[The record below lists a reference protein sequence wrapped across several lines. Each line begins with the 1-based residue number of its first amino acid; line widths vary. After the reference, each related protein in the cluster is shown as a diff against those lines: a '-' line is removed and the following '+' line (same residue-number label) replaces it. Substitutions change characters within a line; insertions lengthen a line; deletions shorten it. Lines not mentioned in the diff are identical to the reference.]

1 MSAIVADHNLAAPAM
16 PATALPT
23 AATTDR
29 GLLIKL
35 AVLLLAT
42 VTFRAVAIERPLVG
56 HFATKNVVYAMIAR
70 NWVRGEASFFR
81 PTIDVL
87 VNGQKGWHL
96 LEVPLSAYVAGAGW
110 HYLGGSLDAWGRAIS
125 IACSAVSVLLMF
137 VLMKRWHGE
146 TAAWGASV
154 ALALSPVSVIYGQM
168 FMLEPSVVMLTL
180 LTFWTAYRFLDDPR
194 WWKGAATCVAFF
206 TLTQTKIY
214 MGAAVA
220 PFLAWPMLSGMRRNL
235 PRPCAHL
242 MLWCLVALAFNA
254 FMIRDFW
261 QPLKDGPD
269 QDRIFYSLGESSAVH
284 SYTTRWLLTPQ
295 FYRHLLDSL
304 VGIVLTP
311 IGFCLALLG
320 LTTRQW
326 WRHTAWIAGSMML
339 VNAMPRKFYEMSY
352 YHLVTLPVLCVLVG
366 LGWDRLQRGLKLNHF
381 AVAGVVMVAVVFSAR
396 YSLTPAFSIPTED
409 RSVVA
414 AAEAAKVITP
424 TDESIATLHGSTLD
438 LLYYCDRAGFAL
450 DAGSEELAK
459 DIDDARQRGAKRL
472 VVANL
477 DQLQRENV
485 RAALKDL
492 PTIAEGNDYRIYE
505 LSNVGDE

>member
-1 MSAIVADHNLAAPAM
+1 MSAIVVDHNLAAPAM
-16 PATALPT
+16 PAEALPT
-23 AATTDR
+23 TVATDR

-125 IACSAVSVLLMF
+125 IACSAVSVLFMF

-180 LTFWTAYRFLDDPR
+180 LTFWTAYWFLDDPR
-194 WWKGAATCVAFF
+194 WWKGAITCVVFL
-206 TLTQTKIY
+206 TLTETKIY
-214 MGAAVA
+214 MGSALG
-220 PFLAWPMLSGMRRNL
+220 PFTLWPMLLGMRRNL
-235 PRPCAHL
+235 PKSCVHL
-242 MLWCLVALAFNA
+242 IVWLWIALAINVYL
-254 FMIRDFW
+254 IRDFW
-261 QPLKDGPD
+261 EPLKDGPN
-269 QDRIFYSLGESSAVH
+269 QDRIFYSLGESSSVH
-284 SYTTRWLLTPQ
+284 AYTTRWLLTPQ
-295 FYRHLLDSL
+295 FYRYMLDSL
-304 VGIVLTP
+304 AGIVLTP

-320 LTTRQW
+320 LTTRQC

-339 VNAMPRKFYEMSY
+339 VFAMPRKFYEMSY
-352 YHLVTLPVLCVLVG
+352 YHLVALPVLCVLVG
-366 LGWDRLQRGLKLNHF
+366 LGWDRLQRGLKLNRF
-381 AVAGVVMVAVVFSAR
+381 AVAGVVMVAIVFSAR
-396 YSLTPAFSIPTED
+396 YSLTPAFSIPAED

-414 AAEAAKVITP
+414 AAEAAKAITP
-424 TDESIATLHGSTLD
+424 ADEPIATMHGSTLD

-450 DAGSEELAK
+450 DAGSDELVK
-459 DIDDARQRGAKRL
+459 DIEVAREQGAKKL

-485 RAALKDL
+485 RAAIKDL

-505 LSNVGDE
+505 LTHVGDE